1 MKRLTAIFSILLTLA
16 LLPAAAQSDLQA
28 ILKRTAINPVS
39 FDYSFTAT
47 GKVPVMGGGRVSVQG
62 KMYRTEG
69 GGLKIWCDSLT
80 RWTLDTEAK
89 EAYIEKVSD
98 SPDILSDPVPYLGS
112 LTDLKTNPDGT
123 VTGIWKPQDQEFRF
137 TISNIRQIPR
147 RDGPDD
153 FRFDTSTLGKD
164 WVVTDLR

>member
-1 MKRLTAIFSILLTLA
+1 MRRLTAILSLLLPFVFI
-16 LLPAAAQSDLQA
+16 PAAAQTDLQS
-28 ILKRTAINPVS
+28 ILKGTSANPVS
-39 FDYSFTAT
+39 FDYTFTAS
-47 GKVPVMGGGRVSVQG
+47 GKVPVTGGGSVSVQG

-112 LTDLKTNPDGT
+112 LKDLKTNPDGT
-123 VTGIWKPQDQEFRF
+123 VTGVWKPQDQEFRF

-147 RDGPDD
+147 KDGAED
-153 FRFDTSTLGKD
+153 FRFDTSSLDKS

>member
-47 GKVPVMGGGRVSVQG
+47 GKVPVMGGGSVSVQG

-69 GGLKIWCDSLT
+69 GGLEIWCDSLT

-89 EAYIEKVSD
+89 EAYI
-98 SPDILSDPVPYLGS
+98 
-112 LTDLKTNPDGT
+112 
-123 VTGIWKPQDQEFRF
+123 
-137 TISNIRQIPR
+137 
-147 RDGPDD
+147 
-153 FRFDTSTLGKD
+153 
-164 WVVTDLR
+164 

>member
-1 MKRLTAIFSILLTLA
+1 MKRLTAILSVLLSVAFS
-16 LLPAAAQSDLQA
+16 AAAQPDLQT
-28 ILKRTAINPVS
+28 ILKQTSVNPVS
-39 FDYSFTAT
+39 FDYSYASAGKIPVT
-47 GKVPVMGGGRVSVQG
+47 GKGSVSVQG

-80 RWTLDTEAK
+80 RWTLDMESK

-123 VTGIWKPQDQEFRF
+123 VTGIWKPQDQEIRF
-137 TISNIRQIPR
+137 TISNIRMIPR
-147 RDGPDD
+147 REGPED
-153 FRFDTSTLGKD
+153 FRFDTGSLDKS